1 MAQVTNDNGRMRVL
15 VKVDGKRRSVPVGH
29 IGEDAARAIA
39 KRLQHLAIMAKNCT
53 PQLVHDDVT
62 KWLSDLTKKNTELY
76 DRIAEIGLASKRPEV
91 EAGEAEAAK
100 PKTYTVEDL
109 TRDVL
114 AAHAHAKPTTL
125 RNYRQYAER
134 LKGYFGAGRDVATI
148 KNIDAAG
155 FIAHLRA
162 EGKKIGKGEEKKVG
176 LGKATVARSIKAYRM
191 FFRYAVD
198 WEKITRNPF
207 VGSGIKA
214 GDSSNR
220 KRMRYIPL
228 DLFNK
233 VLACCNDPEFRA
245 VLTLSRIGGLRCPSE
260 VLALKWADVVWPDA
274 ERGIVGKLIVN
285 ASKTEHTESGG
296 VRELP
301 LFPELA
307 EALQA
312 LLGAVTLAGTQGEY
326 IISDRKQTSIWRKRL
341 TNLIRK
347 AGLTPWPKVWQN
359 MRASRE
365 SELYR
370 QFPLDTVCKWTG
382 HTPEVAAKYYLM
394 DSSADENFKKASG
407 IVAQAVEKSGAPFGA
422 RKQEKPSNAVKL
434 ATGKNA
440 KTPEN
445 STFSGVSHWF
455 PIPPAGFAPASQP

>member
-1 MAQVTNDNGRMRVL
+1 MAQVTNDNGRMRIL

-29 IGEDAARAIA
+29 IGEDAAKEIA
-39 KRLQHLAIMAKNCT
+39 KRLQHIATMRKNAT
-53 PQLVHDDVT
+53 PQLVHEDVT
-62 KWLSDLTKKNTELY
+62 DWLGELAKKNPDLY
-76 DRIAEIGLASKRPEV
+76 DRIAEIDLVPKRPEAQAV
-91 EAGEAEAAK
+91 EVEAAK
-100 PKTYTVEDL
+100 PKIYTVEEL

-134 LKGYFGAGRDVATI
+134 LKEYFGVRRDVATI
-148 KNIDAAG
+148 KNIDAAS
-155 FIAHLRA
+155 FIANLRA
-162 EGKKIGKGEEKKVG
+162 EGKKIGKGENEKVG

-191 FFRYAVD
+191 FFRYAMD
-198 WEKITRNPF
+198 WEKVTRNPF
-207 VGSGIKA
+207 IGSGIKA

-228 DLFNK
+228 DLFHK
-233 VLACCNDPEFRA
+233 VLRCCNDPEFRA

-260 VLALKWADVVWPDA
+260 VLALKWSDVVWPDA
-274 ERGIVGKLIVN
+274 ERGIAGKLIVN

-307 EALQA
+307 AALQD

-326 IISDRKQTSIWRKRL
+326 VISDRKQTSIWRKRL
-341 TNLIRK
+341 KNLILK

-370 QFPLDTVCKWTG
+370 QYPLDTVCKWTG

-394 DSSADENFKKASG
+394 DSSADENFKKAAG
-407 IVAQAVEKSGAPFGA
+407 VVAQAVEKSGAPVGA
-422 RKQEKPSNAVKL
+422 REGLIRGNAVKL
-434 ATGKNA
+434 SRGKNA

-445 STFSGVSHWF
+445 ATFSGASHLF